1 MAVTIYRAS
10 ASEIFLAGGLGVLLQ
25 DCVHG
30 GASLGFLS
38 PLSLETAQRFW
49 ADILVSLGDKCW
61 LWVAREGDTVVG
73 SVVLSLCA
81 KENGRHRA
89 EVQKLLVVTSHRGQ
103 GIASRLMD
111 ALESCAR
118 THRLTL
124 LFLDTEAGSGAESL
138 YKRLDWT
145 RVGEIPD
152 YAANPAG
159 ELHPTALYYKI
170 LTSDKS
176 SA

>member
-1 MAVTIYRAS
+1 M
-10 ASEIFLAGGLGVLLQ
+10 
-25 DCVHG
+25 
-30 GASLGFLS
+30 
-38 PLSLETAQRFW
+38 
-49 ADILVSLGDKCW
+49 
-61 LWVAREGDTVVG
+61 VG

-89 EVQKLLVVTSHRGQ
+89 EVQKLLVMTSHRGQ

-138 YKRLDWT
+138 YKHLDWT

-152 YAANPAG
+152 YAASPYG
-159 ELHPTALYYKI
+159 KLRPTALYYKI
-170 LTSDKS
+170 LTPGKDDM
-176 SA
+176 

>member
-1 MAVTIYRAS
+1 MAVTIHRAS
-10 ASEIFLAGGLGVLLQ
+10 ASEMFLAEGLGSLLQ

-38 PLSLETAQRFW
+38 PLSEETARRFW
-49 ADILVSLGDKCW
+49 EDILVTVDEDRW
-61 LWVAREGDTVVG
+61 LWVAKEGERVVG
-73 SVVLSLCA
+73 SVILSLCA

-89 EVQKLLVVTSHRGQ
+89 EVQKLLVLTAYRGQ

-111 ALESCAR
+111 ALESCALS
-118 THRLTL
+118 HGLTL

-145 RVGEIPD
+145 QVGEIPD